1 MNSVNTQL
9 TQMVIRGEAPDRAI
23 SAISKQFDVSRAKA
37 GRLVMTESAYFSS
50 AGQKDCYKALD
61 VERYEVVASRDHK
74 VCSFCADMDSK
85 VFKMSDY
92 QVGLTA
98 PPFHPWCRCCTT
110 PYEDDVAE
118 LLKRRTSGSNPL
130 PGDMSYKQWKEW
142 QDGLAKAQRAQKI
155 ADATPLFEKMQK
167 SGLLRLPPL
176 DEFAEMR
183 YSNFPTYKKLVARFE
198 NLTGQRKWAA
208 VEFNPET
215 LADHFK
221 RHGSDLGADAQAY
234 AAAALK
240 FVNGKGAKA
249 VIFDED
255 GIRRMY
261 SEAENIFASVYPDGT
276 ISTFFHPRAGKKYW
290 ESQVKKYA
298 KK

>member
-1 MNSVNTQL
+1 M
-9 TQMVIRGEAPDRAI
+9 
-23 SAISKQFDVSRAKA
+23 
-37 GRLVMTESAYFSS
+37 
-50 AGQKDCYKALD
+50 
-61 VERYEVVASRDHK
+61 
-74 VCSFCADMDSK
+74 
-85 VFKMSDY
+85 
-92 QVGLTA
+92 
-98 PPFHPWCRCCTT
+98 
-110 PYEDDVAE
+110 AE

>member
-1 MNSVNTQL
+1 
-9 TQMVIRGEAPDRAI
+9 
-23 SAISKQFDVSRAKA
+23 
-37 GRLVMTESAYFSS
+37 
-50 AGQKDCYKALD
+50 
-61 VERYEVVASRDHK
+61 
-74 VCSFCADMDSK
+74 
-85 VFKMSDY
+85 
-92 QVGLTA
+92 
-98 PPFHPWCRCCTT
+98 
-110 PYEDDVAE
+110 
-118 LLKRRTSGSNPL
+118 
-130 PGDMSYKQWKEW
+130 
-142 QDGLAKAQRAQKI
+142 
-155 ADATPLFEKMQK
+155 
-167 SGLLRLPPL
+167 
-176 DEFAEMR
+176 MR

>member
-1 MNSVNTQL
+1 MPRHREPRKL
-9 TQMVIRGEAPDRAI
+9 QMPHL
-23 SAISKQFDVSRAKA
+23 F
-37 GRLVMTESAYFSS
+37 
-50 AGQKDCYKALD
+50 
-61 VERYEVVASRDHK
+61 
-74 VCSFCADMDSK
+74 
-85 VFKMSDY
+85 
-92 QVGLTA
+92 
-98 PPFHPWCRCCTT
+98 
-110 PYEDDVAE
+110 
-118 LLKRRTSGSNPL
+118 LK
-130 PGDMSYKQWKEW
+130 KCK
-142 QDGLAKAQRAQKI
+142 
-155 ADATPLFEKMQK
+155 K

-183 YSNFPTYKKLVARFE
+183 YSNSPTYKKLVARFE

-240 FVNGKGAKA
+240 FVNGKGDKA
-249 VIFDED
+249 VIFAED

-261 SEAENIFASVYPDGT
+261 SEVENIFASVYPDGT